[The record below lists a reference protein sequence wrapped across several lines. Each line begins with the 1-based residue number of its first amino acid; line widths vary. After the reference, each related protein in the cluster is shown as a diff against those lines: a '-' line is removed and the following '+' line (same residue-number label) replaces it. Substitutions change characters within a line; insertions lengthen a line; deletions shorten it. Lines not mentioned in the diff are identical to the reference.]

1 MISSG
6 VTAMLDKNI
15 QPKQT
20 KSRGSNTSTLI
31 RIASLLLLLAIWQL
45 SVWLFAVQMLPSP
58 TAVFNALIDHIASN
72 ELPYHLGVTLQR
84 VAFSFTIA
92 MLLGSAI
99 GLLMGY
105 FKKVDNWFD
114 SLLTLG
120 LNIPA
125 LVTIILC
132 FMWFGLNEFSA
143 VLAVILNKAPNVA
156 VTLREGAKAI
166 DKSLMEVAKVYQL
179 PWQRTLTKVYLPQLY
194 PYFLAAA
201 RTGLALVWKIVLVV
215 ELVGCS
221 DGVGFQLGNFFQFF
235 DITSILAYTFAFAAI
250 IYTIEGLVL
259 RPWERKVTRWR
270 KC

>member
-6 VTAMLDKNI
+6 VTPVLDKSI
-15 QPKQT
+15 QPAQT
-20 KSRGSNTSTLI
+20 KTWALQGSTLT
-31 RIASLLLLLAIWQL
+31 RIASLLLLLALWQL
-45 SVWLFAVQMLPSP
+45 SVWCFEVQMLPSP
-58 TAVFNALIDHIASN
+58 VAVFNALIKHIASN

-84 VAFSFTIA
+84 VMFSFFIA
-92 MLLGSAI
+92 MLLGSII

-105 FKKVDNWFD
+105 FKKVDIWLD
-114 SLLTLG
+114 SLLTLA

-221 DGVGFQLGNFFQFF
+221 NGVGFQLGNFFQFF

-250 IYTIEGLVL
+250 IYTVEGLIL